1 MSFLLRLCCG
11 LVVASSL
18 AHVAHAWVQ
27 GYQAFPNGEAPV
39 IIDPF
44 CKTENCNLFSKEK
57 WRSIVF
63 RAITEWNNAKTG
75 FTFLNLA
82 ESPSSDPCHT
92 HDVVSIIL
100 TDGENVCPGD
110 SSLMSSDGRAIL
122 KKYKSRIYINIKKI
136 AYVFGNYPTL
146 LEDYLPSLLMHEL
159 GHVIGLGHPD
169 AAGQEKEAIMN
180 SDFGALR
187 GLQPDDI
194 EGAMALYGGPG
205 PDAVVGFLEN
215 PRHNSSQSGVGMVT
229 GWVCEAET
237 VEVEINDSPQP
248 QIAAYGTERLDT
260 EKDCGDTDNGF
271 GLLLNWNRLGEG
283 EHTITV
289 FVDGQELGRSTITV
303 TTLGEEFPKGLE
315 GEFILDGFPHPGTS
329 VVVRWE
335 ESLQNFVI
343 IEYVP
348 AQN

>member
-1 MSFLLRLCCG
+1 
-11 LVVASSL
+11 
-18 AHVAHAWVQ
+18 
-27 GYQAFPNGEAPV
+27 
-39 IIDPF
+39 
-44 CKTENCNLFSKEK
+44 
-57 WRSIVF
+57 
-63 RAITEWNNAKTG
+63 
-75 FTFLNLA
+75 
-82 ESPSSDPCHT
+82 
-92 HDVVSIIL
+92 
-100 TDGENVCPGD
+100 
-110 SSLMSSDGRAIL
+110 
-122 KKYKSRIYINIKKI
+122 
-136 AYVFGNYPTL
+136 
-146 LEDYLPSLLMHEL
+146 
-159 GHVIGLGHPD
+159 
-169 AAGQEKEAIMN
+169 MN
-180 SDFGALR
+180 STFGALR
-187 GLQPDDI
+187 ELQPDDI

-205 PDAVVGFLEN
+205 PEAVVGFLEN

-237 VEVEINDSPQP
+237 VEVEINDSPHP

-315 GEFILDGFPHPGTS
+315 GEFILDGFPDSESS
-329 VVVRWE
+329 VVIRWE

-343 IEYVP
+343 IDKLP

>member
-18 AHVAHAWVQ
+18 AHIAHAWVQ
-27 GYQAFPNGEAPV
+27 GYQAFPNGKAP
-39 IIDPF
+39 IIVDPF
-44 CKTENCNLFSKEK
+44 CKIEDCVFSKEK
-57 WRSIVF
+57 WRSIVLS
-63 RAITEWNNAKTG
+63 AITEWNNAKTG
-75 FTFLNLA
+75 FTFLPLA
-82 ESPSSDPCHT
+82 ESPSDDPCHT

-100 TDGENVCPGD
+100 TDGENVCPGNNPFPA
-110 SSLMSSDGRAIL
+110 DGVAVLR
-122 KKYKSRIYINIKKI
+122 KHKSRVYLNIERM
-136 AYVFGNYPTL
+136 AQGFGGLN
-146 LEDYLPSLLMHEL
+146 EDYLISLLLHEL
-159 GHVIGLGHPD
+159 GHVVGLGHPD
-169 AAGQEKEAIMN
+169 EAGQEKKAIMN
-180 SDFGALR
+180 SIWGLLR
-187 GLQPDDI
+187 ELQPDDI

-205 PDAVVGFLEN
+205 PAALVGFLEN
-215 PRHNSSQSGVGMVT
+215 PRHSSSQSGVGMVT
-229 GWVCEAET
+229 GWVCEADT

-303 TTLGEEFPKGLE
+303 TTLGEEFPEGLE
-315 GEFILDGFPHPGTS
+315 GEYTLDGFPDSESS
-329 VVVRWE
+329 VVIRWE

-343 IEYVP
+343 IDQLP